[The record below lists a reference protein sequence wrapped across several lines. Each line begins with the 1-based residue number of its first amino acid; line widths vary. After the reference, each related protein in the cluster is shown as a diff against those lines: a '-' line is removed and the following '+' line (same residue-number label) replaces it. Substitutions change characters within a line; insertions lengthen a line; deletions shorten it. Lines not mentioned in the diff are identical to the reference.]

1 MTRPRLPSSAPKHRQ
16 HGIVLVFALITLVIM
31 LIGAVAISRS
41 ISSSQFTVGNI
52 GFKRDLANQGERA
65 LQIALDAVRGS
76 GALSA
81 VATRNANLKA
91 ANYSATLLPTNPQGI
106 PNALLS
112 DSDFSGVGVSTND
125 ITVSEASGV
134 ERVKIRYVIDR
145 MAVNAGACTSSIC
158 TMANQSVFGGNSAEW
173 INSQT
178 NSGAANNANPSAVPE
193 QPIYRITLRVTGARN
208 TLSFFQST
216 FTTN

>member
-1 MTRPRLPSSAPKHRQ
+1 MTRARPNFSVPKHRQ

-65 LQIALDAVRGS
+65 LTIALDAVRGS
-76 GALSA
+76 GALAA
-81 VATRNANLKA
+81 VTTRNANLAA
-91 ANYSATLLPTNPQGI
+91 ANYSASLLATNPQGI

-112 DSDFSGVGVSTND
+112 DSTFATVGVTTND
-125 ITVSEASGV
+125 IDVQDMGI
-134 ERVKIRYVIDR
+134 KIRYVIDR
-145 MAVNAGACTSSIC
+145 MGVAAGACTSSTC
-158 TMANQSVFGGNSAEW
+158 TMANQSVFGGGSSEW

-193 QPIYRITLRVTGARN
+193 QPIFRITLRVTGPRN

>member
-1 MTRPRLPSSAPKHRQ
+1 MKRPHLHTHVRMHRQ
-16 HGIVLVFALITLVIM
+16 RGIVLVFALITLVIL

-52 GFKRDLANQGERA
+52 GFKRDLTNQGERA
-65 LQIALDAVRGS
+65 LQIALDSVRAG
-76 GALSA
+76 GLLAN
-81 VATRNANLKA
+81 VTTRNTNLPT
-91 ANYSATLLPTNPQGI
+91 ANYSAILLATNAQGI

-112 DSDFSGVGVSTND
+112 DAVFATVGTASDIEVQDMG
-125 ITVSEASGV
+125 
-134 ERVKIRYVIDR
+134 VKIRYVIDR
-145 MAVNAGACTSSIC
+145 MSTATGACSSSTC
-158 TMANQSVFGGNSAEW
+158 TLVNQTVFGGGSSEW

-193 QPIYRITLRVTGARN
+193 QPIYRISLRVTGPRN